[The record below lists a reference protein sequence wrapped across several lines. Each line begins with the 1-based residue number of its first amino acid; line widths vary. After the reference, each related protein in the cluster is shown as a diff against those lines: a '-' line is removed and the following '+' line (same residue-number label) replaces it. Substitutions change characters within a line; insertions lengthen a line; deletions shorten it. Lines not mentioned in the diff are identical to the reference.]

1 MNFGN
6 ILNKVEDLGDISKNI
21 PLNELLTNEFISKYT
36 NFTTQDEFK
45 GKLNE
50 EADVNVETLD
60 GVKEMDKGKLN
71 GFVERFTEF
80 NDWKSMLIKAVQLY
94 MAHKK

>member
-6 ILNKVEDLGDISKNI
+6 ILNKIDDLGDISKNI
-21 PLNELLTNEFISKYT
+21 PLNELLTSEFISKYT
-36 NFTTQDEFK
+36 NFATQDEFK

-50 EADVNVETLD
+50 EADFHVETLE
-60 GVKEMDKGKLN
+60 GVKDMDKDKLN
-71 GFVERFTEF
+71 GFVKRFTEF
-80 NDWKSMLIKAVQLY
+80 GDWKSMLTKAVQLY